1 MSMLHQCLLLAEVS
15 QELGVPDAQLFS
27 CVDRCDHLGV
37 PARIYDRILASD
49 KELLYLPLLR
59 KLSTFCSFSIQ
70 ILLICKPFCDLK
82 EITMN
87 ASLSGMT
94 KQNVMTVGEIT
105 YLGFFV
111 MFVSH
116 YSMVSPLMTT

>member
-1 MSMLHQCLLLAEVS
+1 MLHQCLLLAEVS

-59 KLSTFCSFSIQ
+59 ELST
-70 ILLICKPFCDLK
+70 LL
-82 EITMN
+82 
-87 ASLSGMT
+87 
-94 KQNVMTVGEIT
+94 
-105 YLGFFV
+105 FFRDSSV
-111 MFVSH
+111 NNDINPSH
-116 YSMVSPLMTT
+116 MQAI